1 MEPTLIIHT
10 AATWAMVGLIW
21 VVQVVVYPAFREV
34 PESAFAE
41 YERAHQ
47 RRMVAVLA
55 LFAPLEIITGAIV
68 FLAPGDVPRW
78 LPFIA
83 GAVLAALWAG
93 TGAYFAPLHGRM
105 ADRYSRSDI
114 ELLIRT
120 NWFRTIG
127 WTARGGLVLV
137 MVAVA

>member
-1 MEPTLIIHT
+1 
-10 AATWAMVGLIW
+10 
-21 VVQVVVYPAFREV
+21 
-34 PESAFAE
+34 
-41 YERAHQ
+41 
-47 RRMVAVLA
+47 MVAVLA

-83 GAVLAALWAG
+83 GAILATLWAG
-93 TGAYFAPLHGRM
+93 TGAYFAPLHGRL
-105 ADRYSRSDI
+105 AERYSRSDI